1 MSVETKHPEYTSTR
15 AAEWELCADAFDG
28 ESAIK
33 AGGTKYLPKPT
44 GYSLAAGHT
53 DDGAAAYA
61 AYKMRAQFPDVM
73 AASIGAMIGIIH
85 AEDTEVEMPAG
96 LDFLRESAD
105 GAETTLEDFHKR
117 ITRHLLTTGRCG
129 VLTDAP
135 IGGGN
140 PFMAIYAAPR
150 IINWDENFAVL
161 DESGMVRVGFTWEE
175 ETRYRVVQ
183 MADGVYSQEVYVG
196 KGDPEDATPTRQG
209 GGPLGYYP
217 FVIAGAREISN
228 GVETPPLIGVARA
241 ALAMYQL
248 SADRRLQLYMS
259 GQETL
264 VAING
269 EAPKA
274 VGAGVVHQMMGD
286 PDTTPDLK
294 YVSPTCSGI
303 AAHKEAID
311 DAKDQAI
318 QSGARLF
325 EQSRQ
330 AQESGEAR
338 AMRFR
343 SETANLQ
350 TVAQSSCA
358 ALERGLRG
366 AAVMMGLNPEDV
378 VVTPPKD
385 LLDAT
390 LTPEQALAL
399 WTIVEKRGLSYQ
411 TFYEKVQRGG
421 IASQERTADD
431 EFKLIEE
438 RELAGVDDL

>member
-1 MSVETKHPEYTSTR
+1 MSVDTKHPEYTTTR
-15 AAEWELCADAFDG
+15 SAEWRLCADAFNG

-33 AGGTKYLPKPT
+33 AGGETYLPKPS
-44 GYSLAAGHT
+44 GYATHT
-53 DDGAAAYA
+53 DGGVAAYA

-85 AEDTEVEMPAG
+85 AEDTEVEMPSG
-96 LDFLRESAD
+96 LDFLRESVD
-105 GAETTLEDFHKR
+105 GSNTTLEDFHKR
-117 ITRHLLTTGRCG
+117 ITRHLLTAGRCG
-129 VLTDAP
+129 VLADAP
-135 IGGGN
+135 VGGGN
-140 PFMAIYAAPR
+140 PYLAAYAAPT
-150 IINWDENFAVL
+150 IINWDESFAVL
-161 DESGMVRVGFTWEE
+161 DESGTVRSGFDWDE
-175 ETRYRVVQ
+175 ETKYRVLQ
-183 MADGVYSQEVYVG
+183 MVDGRYEQTVYVG
-196 KGDPEDATPTRQG
+196 DDGTEVEDVSPSKQG
-209 GGPLGYYP
+209 GGALDYFP
-217 FVIAGAREISN
+217 FVIAGSRELSN
-228 GVETPPLIGVARA
+228 SIETPPLIGVARA

-269 EAPKA
+269 DAPKA
-274 VGAGVVHQMMGD
+274 VGAGVVHEMHGTESM
-286 PDTTPDLK
+286 TPDLK

-311 DAKDQAI
+311 DAKGQAI

-325 EQSRQ
+325 EQSGQ

-350 TVAQSSCA
+350 TIAQSSCA

-366 AAVMMGLNPEDV
+366 CAVMLGLNPDEV

-390 LTPEQALAL
+390 ITPEQAAAL
-399 WTIVEKRGLSYQ
+399 WQIVKERGLSYE

-431 EFKLIEE
+431 EFALIDG
-438 RELAGVDDL
+438 RELAGVEDL